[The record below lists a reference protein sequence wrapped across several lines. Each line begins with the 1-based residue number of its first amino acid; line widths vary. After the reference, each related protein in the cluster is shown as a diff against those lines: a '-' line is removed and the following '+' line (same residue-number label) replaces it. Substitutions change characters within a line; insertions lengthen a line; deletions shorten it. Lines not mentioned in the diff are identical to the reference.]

1 MPNVHQFSVGIQR
14 ELPFR
19 ISLDVTYAGSRSN
32 DIEGNFG
39 GYNEPSAAFQA
50 QCDVTLG
57 GSRTLCD
64 QQLTNPFFNVPGFE
78 GTDSVHESDPVRF
91 ELVPAVPRV
100 RRRST
105 RTSRT
110 SAR

>member
-14 ELPFR
+14 ELPAR
-19 ISLDVTYAGSRSN
+19 ISLDVTYAGSRSH

-50 QCDVTLG
+50 QCDVTQG

-64 QQLTNPFFNVPGFE
+64 QQLPNPFYQVAGFE
-78 GTDSVHESDPVRF
+78 GTNRFTSPTLSRVRAGA
-91 ELVPAVPRV
+91 AVPRV
-100 RRRST
+100 HRLQP
-105 RTSRT
+105 
-110 SAR
+110 

>member
-14 ELPFR
+14 ELPYR
-19 ISLDVTYAGSRSN
+19 ISLDVTYAGSRSH

-57 GSRTLCD
+57 GSRSLCD
-64 QQLTNPFFNVPGFE
+64 QQFPNPFFNVARLRGHR
-78 GTDSVHESDPVRF
+78 SVHEPDPLPVRAVARPF
-91 ELVPAVPRV
+91 PAFVG
-100 RRRST
+100 RST
-105 RTSRT
+105 RT
-110 SAR
+110 A